1 MLIKNDVKEKTRL
14 VGKIGGY
21 WVDVE
26 KHAKEYEP
34 GIVKNWLAV
43 AALFI
48 GIGLFYFLF
57 P

>member
-1 MLIKNDVKEKTRL
+1 MLIKNDVKNKTRL
-14 VGKIGGY
+14 VGKIDRY

-26 KHAKEYEP
+26 KYTKENEP

-48 GIGLFYFLF
+48 GIGLFYCLF